1 MGLRSSMQILE
12 SEETFKSRILE
23 LLLLPKST
31 GMEEQMG
38 EMNSGWGTGEGRWGL
53 DFWDIQTISER
64 SIRALHGDEH
74 GRVLETW
81 GNSWEGAGTKLEM
94 EWKNVQS

>member
-1 MGLRSSMQILE
+1 MQILE

-38 EMNSGWGTGEGRWGL
+38 EMNSGWGTGEGRWGV
-53 DFWDIQTISER
+53 DF
-64 SIRALHGDEH
+64 
-74 GRVLETW
+74 
-81 GNSWEGAGTKLEM
+81 
-94 EWKNVQS
+94 